1 MKTAAIIC
9 EYNPF
14 HNGHLYH
21 IEETKRILGA
31 DYIIALMSGNYVQ
44 RGAPAVIEK
53 KTRARMA
60 LMNGADLAL
69 ELPLWFSSGSA
80 PYFADGSVALLE
92 GLGVVDILSFGS
104 ECGSLSLLIPLGS
117 LLADR
122 EEDLTEQIRK
132 FLKTGISY
140 PKAREKAI
148 LSLGCSK
155 SDADILREPNNL
167 LGLEYIMALKR
178 RNSSIRPFCI
188 PRKQSSHRSLDLTG
202 SISSASA
209 IRSQL
214 TVFDGLNKCLESMPE
229 TLHPILREDYR
240 RRFPILLDDF
250 SDLLSY
256 KLCMEDSF
264 EDYWDVSKD
273 LSDRLISMTVPGQ
286 PFSCQIEAVKN
297 KSLTWSRISRGLLHI
312 LLGMKQEIKDSYT
325 RSEQPLYFQIL
336 GFKKEASSL
345 IREIKKKKTWPMV
358 RHLRPLDDPLTK
370 VQEQML
376 QTERKADALYQ
387 MMLRAKFKTQV
398 KEEQIII

>member
-1 MKTAAIIC
+1 
-9 EYNPF
+9 
-14 HNGHLYH
+14 
-21 IEETKRILGA
+21 
-31 DYIIALMSGNYVQ
+31 
-44 RGAPAVIEK
+44 
-53 KTRARMA
+53 
-60 LMNGADLAL
+60 
-69 ELPLWFSSGSA
+69 
-80 PYFADGSVALLE
+80 
-92 GLGVVDILSFGS
+92 
-104 ECGSLSLLIPLGS
+104 
-117 LLADR
+117 
-122 EEDLTEQIRK
+122 
-132 FLKTGISY
+132 
-140 PKAREKAI
+140 
-148 LSLGCSK
+148 
-155 SDADILREPNNL
+155 
-167 LGLEYIMALKR
+167 
-178 RNSSIRPFCI
+178 
-188 PRKQSSHRSLDLTG
+188 
-202 SISSASA
+202 
-209 IRSQL
+209 
-214 TVFDGLNKCLESMPE
+214 MPE
-229 TLHPILREDYR
+229 NLHPILREDYR

-286 PFSCQIEAVKN
+286 PFSCQ
-297 KSLTWSRISRGLLHI
+297 I

-370 VQEQML
+370 VQEQIL

>member
-1 MKTAAIIC
+1 
-9 EYNPF
+9 
-14 HNGHLYH
+14 
-21 IEETKRILGA
+21 
-31 DYIIALMSGNYVQ
+31 
-44 RGAPAVIEK
+44 
-53 KTRARMA
+53 
-60 LMNGADLAL
+60 
-69 ELPLWFSSGSA
+69 
-80 PYFADGSVALLE
+80 
-92 GLGVVDILSFGS
+92 
-104 ECGSLSLLIPLGS
+104 
-117 LLADR
+117 
-122 EEDLTEQIRK
+122 
-132 FLKTGISY
+132 
-140 PKAREKAI
+140 
-148 LSLGCSK
+148 
-155 SDADILREPNNL
+155 
-167 LGLEYIMALKR
+167 
-178 RNSSIRPFCI
+178 
-188 PRKQSSHRSLDLTG
+188 
-202 SISSASA
+202 
-209 IRSQL
+209 
-214 TVFDGLNKCLESMPE
+214 MPE
-229 TLHPILREDYR
+229 NLHPILREDYR

-345 IREIKKKKTWPMV
+345 IREIKKKKNWPMV
-358 RHLRPLDDPLTK
+358 RHLRPLHDPLTK